1 MMKIVCLI
9 CYIMENKNMEN
20 KKLDQSMTI
29 HVNNDEL
36 EKLVAEHIQA
46 KNADSLNKLLNHLA
60 TCRILV
66 PAMKGPDPSKPM
78 PALLQTGNGETLLP
92 VFTSLKQT
100 EKAPKSQGIINMPFI
115 GANDMVA
122 KSNGRITGIAINPF
136 TENLVFKAELVQKI
150 AEVEEM
156 KKKGI
161 KQVKMT
167 GAQYAVFE
175 RVQFEKGFLPKKFF
189 AEEKLFLLHLDE
201 RREAYLDVLFEE
213 SYQQKRMYPYL
224 EEDFSVMVMT
234 ISEDLMIARVEF
246 PNKDLAP
253 GVSLRAFL
261 AWDNRKKEARYFTI
275 DMGKESGSKLFLEVT
290 KEMKVVN
297 LGAAPVDGTE
307 LQRVVDLVQTCG
319 DLGYTS

>member
-1 MMKIVCLI
+1 MD
-9 CYIMENKNMEN
+9 NKQLDPNM
-20 KKLDQSMTI
+20 TV
-29 HVNNDEL
+29 HVKNEEL
-36 EKLVAEHIQA
+36 EQLVQA
-46 KNADSLNKLLNHLA
+46 HVKEQNADSINKLLNYMV
-60 TCRILV
+60 TCRVLV
-66 PAMKGPDPSKPM
+66 PAMKGENPSKPM
-78 PALLQTGNGETLLP
+78 PCLLQAGNGVTLLP

-100 EKAPKSQGIINMPFI
+100 EKAPKSHGILNMPFV

-122 KSNGRITGIAINPF
+122 KSNGKISGIAINPF
-136 TENLVFKAELVQKI
+136 TDNVVLKAELVQKI

-156 KKKGI
+156 KKKGM

-189 AEEKLFLLHLDE
+189 GEEKQFLLHLDE
-201 RREAYLDVLFEE
+201 RRETYLDVLFEE

-234 ISEDLMIARVEF
+234 ISEDLMVARVEF
-246 PNKDLAP
+246 PNKDMAP

-261 AWDNRKKEARYFTI
+261 AWNDKMKEARYFTI
-275 DMGKESGSKLFLEVT
+275 DMGKEPGSKLFAEVT

-297 LGAAPVDGTE
+297 LGEAPVDGTE
-307 LQRVVDLVQTCG
+307 LQRVVDLVEHTG
-319 DLGYTS
+319 IGGYTS

>member
-9 CYIMENKNMEN
+9 CSIMEK
-20 KKLDQSMTI
+20 KKLDQNMTV

-36 EKLVAEHIQA
+36 EKLVIAHISD
-46 KNADSLNKLLNHLA
+46 KNADSLNKLLNHLV
-60 TCRILV
+60 TCRVLI
-66 PAMKGPDPSKPM
+66 PAMPGADPSKPM
-78 PALLQTGNGETLLP
+78 PCLLQTGSGEKLLP

-100 EKAPKSQGIINMPFI
+100 EKAPKSQGILNMPFV

-136 TENLVFKAELVQKI
+136 SENLIFKPELVQKI

-175 RVQFEKGFLPKKFF
+175 RIQFEKGFLPKKFF
-189 AEEKLFLLHLDE
+189 EEEKLFLLHLDE
-201 RREAYLDVLFEE
+201 RREAYLDVLFEQ
-213 SYQQKRMYPYL
+213 SYQQKRMYPYI
-224 EEDFSVMVMT
+224 EEDFSVMMMT
-234 ISEDLMIARVEF
+234 ISEDLTIVRVEF
-246 PNKDLAP
+246 PNKDLGA
-253 GVSLRAFL
+253 GVSLCAFL
-261 AWDNRKKEARYFTI
+261 AWNDKTQEARYFTI
-275 DMGKESGSKLFLEVT
+275 DIGKEQGTRTFTEVT

-307 LQRVVDLVQTCG
+307 LQRVVDLIEDTGVC
-319 DLGYTS
+319 GYTS